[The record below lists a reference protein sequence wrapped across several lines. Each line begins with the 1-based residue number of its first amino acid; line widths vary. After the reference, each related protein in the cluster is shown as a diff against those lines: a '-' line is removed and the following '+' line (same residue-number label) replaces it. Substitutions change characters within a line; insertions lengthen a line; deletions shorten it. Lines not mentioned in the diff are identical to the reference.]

1 MGTQGIMGNRKFWQW
16 VDTPEM
22 HSDWF
27 LSKQLNAYHGGT
39 LASTCGSAVFVLL
52 MSAILLV
59 FGFSWAGG
67 SAIIV
72 FAVVSTIRHLRSTR
86 FKSGKSGI
94 SLANELNWVHRYS
107 VLGATSAVFAV
118 IFTLIIPLA
127 HTPAIVAL
135 IVVAIL
141 LMGSWSIDVIP
152 KAALSFLTVMS
163 VGTMV
168 GLAML
173 GTTEGWAAAAIVGA
187 FALVF
192 VGHCMIS
199 FNSYAVRLLRARE
212 LAASADTVQLLLND
226 YEEHGADWLW
236 EIGAEGQIASP
247 SARFCDVSG
256 RTAYSLEATRLV
268 DLFDPGHDR
277 SILEQFLQQ
286 QTAFRDIV
294 ARFSNGG
301 EEHWWSLSGRPITAA
316 DGVVTGMRGVAT
328 DVSAAKRAEAKI
340 AYMAHYDGLTDLPNR
355 RLFNETLARALSRRR
370 DALVAVLY
378 LDLDHF
384 KAVNDTLGHGI
395 GDEVLKI
402 AASRA
407 EACVG
412 HQDMVARLGG
422 DEFAILL
429 ADAQSVDHVHAIA
442 AALVESLSKPMFVER
457 QDIEVGVSI
466 GIALAPEH
474 GKTPEA
480 LVKNADLALY
490 HAKEQG
496 RGQAAE
502 FEIGMHDAMQA
513 KRLIEIELRSALAR
527 DQLELHYQPLVNLQS
542 GETTSYEAL
551 LRWNHPEQGMI
562 MPATFIPIAEETG
575 YIVQLGEWVIRTA
588 LMEVAR
594 WPAHLGVSVNLSPA
608 QMRSTNLLPA
618 IINALAA
625 SGVAPERLELE
636 ITESVLMHDTQANL
650 AILHQLRD
658 LGVRIAL
665 DDFGTGY
672 SSLNYLR
679 SFPFD
684 KIKIDRCFVDEVD
697 SRDDSRAIVRA
708 VTGLAHN
715 LGMVTTAEGVERE
728 DQLEEL
734 RREGCTE
741 VQGYLLSKP
750 MPVSQIAGRDV
761 PVVAVPAPVTSI
773 ATSQKA
779 PSKPAGRRRAA

>member
-1 MGTQGIMGNRKFWQW
+1 MGKQGISGNRKFWQW

-27 LSKQLNAYHGGT
+27 LSKQLKAYHSGT
-39 LASTCGSAVFVLL
+39 FASTCGSIAFAALMTVILCVF
-52 MSAILLV
+52 A
-59 FGFSWAGG
+59 FNWAGVL
-67 SAIIV
+67 AI
-72 FAVVSTIRHLRSTR
+72 AVVMAATAIRHVRSIR
-86 FKSGKSGI
+86 FKQASHCDAK
-94 SLANELNWVHRYS
+94 AELRWVHRHS
-107 VLGATSAVFAV
+107 ALASAATVFAV
-118 IFTLIIPLA
+118 IFALIVPLA
-127 HTPAIVAL
+127 AAPAFVAL
-135 IVVAIL
+135 IVVSIL
-141 LMGSWSIDVIP
+141 LTGSWSIDVIP
-152 KAALSFLTVMS
+152 KAALSFLTVLS
-163 VGTMV
+163 VGTIV

-173 GTTEGWAAAAIVGA
+173 GTAEGWAAAAIVGA
-187 FALVF
+187 FAVVF

-199 FNSYAVRLLRARE
+199 FNSYAVRLMRARE
-212 LAASADTVQLLLND
+212 LSASADTVQLLLND

-236 EIGAEGQIASP
+236 EVGAEGKIAAP
-247 SARFCDVSG
+247 SARFCNVSG
-256 RTAYSLEATRLV
+256 RSAYALESMQLI
-268 DLFDPGHDR
+268 DLFDSGHDR
-277 SILEQFLQQ
+277 SILEQLLQQ
-286 QTAFRDIV
+286 QTPFRDIV
-294 ARFSNGG
+294 ARFTHGS
-301 EEHWWSLSGRPITAA
+301 EEHWWSLSGRPIVDAQ
-316 DGVVTGMRGVAT
+316 GIVTGMRGVAT

-370 DALVAVLY
+370 DALVSVLY

-384 KAVNDTLGHGI
+384 KAVNDTLGHSI

-402 AASRA
+402 AAARA

-429 ADAQSVDHVHAIA
+429 ADTQSAEQVHATA
-442 AALVESLSKPMFVER
+442 AALVETLSKPMFVER
-457 QDIEVGVSI
+457 QDIEVGVSV
-466 GIALAPEH
+466 GIAMAPYH

-480 LVKNADLALY
+480 LIKNADLALY

-502 FEIGMHDAMQA
+502 FEISMHDAMQA
-513 KRLIEIELRSALAR
+513 RRLIEIELRSALAR

-551 LRWNHPEQGMI
+551 LRWNHPDQGMI
-562 MPATFIPIAEETG
+562 MPATFIPVAEETG

-594 WPAHLGVSVNLSPA
+594 WPTHLGVSVNLSPA

-618 IINALAA
+618 IINALGA
-625 SGVAPERLELE
+625 SGVAPHRLELE

-650 AILHQLRD
+650 ATLHQLRE
-658 LGVRIAL
+658 LGIRIAL

-741 VQGYLLSKP
+741 VQGYLLSRP
-750 MPVSQIAGRDV
+750 VPVSQIAGRAEA
-761 PVVAVPAPVTSI
+761 VVSETAAI
-773 ATSQKA
+773 ADLSKRRRA
-779 PSKPAGRRRAA
+779 PSKPAARHRAA